1 MRRLK
6 LAVLLTCFLLS
17 SGQAVAASSLAE
29 FAAWL
34 DAHMPQLLET
44 HGVPG
49 ASIAL
54 IEDGGPVWSR
64 AYGMADVTGARPM
77 RIDSLYR
84 VESISKSLTAWGVM
98 KLVEQGR
105 IDLDAPVERYLGG
118 WTIPATAFDASL
130 ITVRSLLTHTSG
142 LPLGSFGAEYT
153 PGAPMPSLRDFL
165 SAEVRPVRP
174 AGEIFDYSNVGFDL
188 LELAIETVTGER
200 FADYMQ
206 REMLLPL
213 RMTHSG
219 FGWTADADTAMA
231 TGYDLDGNS
240 VAPYVYP
247 ALASG
252 GLLATVDDI
261 ARFVAAGANGQDVLS
276 PVSLRQIQEPST
288 SIPGAFGLVADAY
301 GFGHFIDRP
310 ADGAAIIW
318 SGGQGHGWMSDFH
331 IVQENGDGIVIL
343 TNSQRSWPLF
353 ADLLIAWSDW
363 TGVPRPGMTR
373 IAAANN
379 LAWGVIAVIAL
390 AAAIQSLRL
399 VSGLITGAREFSPLS
414 SCGRLV
420 RGTQALVGLAL
431 LGCLVW
437 ATRQDYLFTSSVLPA
452 ATSWLGLVLAG
463 LATVLLASS
472 LLPLHHGS
480 STSQGRPQKTSQL
493 VS

>member
-1 MRRLK
+1 M
-6 LAVLLTCFLLS
+6 
-17 SGQAVAASSLAE
+17 
-29 FAAWL
+29 
-34 DAHMPQLLET
+34 
-44 HGVPG
+44 
-49 ASIAL
+49 
-54 IEDGGPVWSR
+54 
-64 AYGMADVTGARPM
+64 
-77 RIDSLYR
+77 
-84 VESISKSLTAWGVM
+84 
-98 KLVEQGR
+98 
-105 IDLDAPVERYLGG
+105 
-118 WTIPATAFDASL
+118 
-130 ITVRSLLTHTSG
+130 
-142 LPLGSFGAEYT
+142 
-153 PGAPMPSLRDFL
+153 
-165 SAEVRPVRP
+165 
-174 AGEIFDYSNVGFDL
+174 
-188 LELAIETVTGER
+188 IETVTGER

-206 REMLLPL
+206 REILLPL

-219 FGWTADADTAMA
+219 FGWTVDADAAMA

-276 PVSLRQIQEPST
+276 SASLRQIHEPST

-331 IVQENGDGIVIL
+331 FVQESGDGIVIL

-373 IAAANN
+373 IATANN

-390 AAAIQSLRL
+390 TAAIQSLRL
-399 VSGLITGAREFSPLS
+399 VSGLITGSREFSPLS
-414 SCGRLV
+414 SRGRLV

-431 LGCLVW
+431 FMCLVW
-437 ATRQDYLFTSSVLPA
+437 ATRQDYLFISSVLPV
-452 ATSWLGLVLAG
+452 ATNWLGLVLAG

-472 LLPLHHGS
+472 LLPLHRGS
-480 STSQGRPQKTSQL
+480 STSQRRSKECL
-493 VS
+493 D